1 MDKLLTVQQVAEKL
15 QVDRITVL
23 TYLKKGLLVGHKLA
37 GWMWRIKE
45 EDLETFI
52 NSDKVQ
58 EK

>member
-1 MDKLLTVQQVAEKL
+1 MDKLLTVQQVADKL
-15 QVDRITVL
+15 QVDKITVL
-23 TYLKKGLLVGHKLA
+23 SYLKKGILVGHKLA

-52 NSDKVQ
+52 DSDKVK